1 MGLTLTISYPF
12 IKHIPIAA
20 SHFIVAPGYAG
31 QNNGMPHYHFVH
43 GLPSSMERESAVMK
57 CRVAPGKAKTG
68 NRDNDTPVQS
78 QSERDSVF
86 QRKAVAGLEYQMLS
100 YRTLLLNHEEFYDLE
115 ALHQRTHDFP
125 PQTPL

>member
-43 GLPSSMERESAVMK
+43 GLPSGMEREPAAMK
-57 CRVAPGKAKTG
+57 YRAAPGTATTG
-68 NRDNDTPVQS
+68 DGDNETPVQS
-78 QSERDSVF
+78 QPERDSVF
-86 QRKAVAGLEYQMLS
+86 QREAVAGNESSRM
-100 YRTLLLNHEEFYDLE
+100 RTM
-115 ALHQRTHDFP
+115 RG
-125 PQTPL
+125 

>member
-57 CRVAPGKAKTG
+57 CRVAPGTAKTG

-86 QRKAVAGLEYQMLS
+86 QRKAVADNVS
-100 YRTLLLNHEEFYDLE
+100 SR
-115 ALHQRTHDFP
+115 QRTCRG
-125 PQTPL
+125 